1 MAEYRWLFVFTL
13 VLTIVRFFWMQFL
26 RYLNYRYLKKHKGK
40 IPSLLREYF
49 TPEDMEKSESY
60 MLTYMRYGT
69 WQSIFDFAVLLWWVF
84 GGGFLWLFSMVIGW
98 HLSFVWTGIVLSWFS
113 TLFFMFI
120 EIPWDLYET
129 FVLESKYGFN
139 TMTFGIWLSDQI
151 KGFLLSV
158 ILELPLLWIV
168 LSLIYGLPEWWWFVV
183 WVVYVL
189 FDLFVMYIAPYV
201 IDPLFNKYEPLEDK
215 YGDPI
220 RQWAEQQKV
229 NVKAVLKM
237 DASRRTKHSNAYFT
251 GIGRV
256 KRIVVF
262 DTLLENFS
270 MEEILAILSHELGH
284 WKRHHIFK
292 QLIVAFVFS
301 LVGGYIGFR
310 LLQFR
315 FFSLAFGLER
325 EIAFSSYGFFSEV
338 FFLGICLSGLAIFV
352 QPIANYFSR
361 RREKEA
367 DAYAVRVMGSARP
380 MQSALIKLYKE
391 NLSTFHVHPFVVA
404 MTYSHPPL
412 LDRLDFLSREEE
424 KLKG

>member
-1 MAEYRWLFVFTL
+1 MTEYRWLFVLTL
-13 VLTIVRFFWMQFL
+13 ALTIGRFFWRQFL
-26 RYLNYRYLKKHKGK
+26 RYLNYRYLKKHKGE
-40 IPSLLREYF
+40 IPSVVREYF

-60 MLTYMRYGT
+60 MLTYMRYGS
-69 WQSIFDFAVLLWWVF
+69 WQSLFDFAVLLWWVF

-98 HLSFVWTGIVLSWFS
+98 HLSFVWTGILLSWFS
-113 TLFFMFI
+113 TLFFMVI

-129 FVLESKYGFN
+129 FVLEAKYGFN
-139 TMTFGIWLSDQI
+139 TMTFGIWFSDQI
-151 KGFLLSV
+151 KGLLLSV
-158 ILELPLLWIV
+158 VLELPLLWIV
-168 LSLIYGLPEWWWFVV
+168 LSLIHGLPEWWWFIV

-220 RQWAEQQKV
+220 RQWAEQQGV

-292 QLIVAFVFS
+292 QLVVGFVFS
-301 LVGGYIGFR
+301 LVGGYIGFC

-315 FFSLAFGLER
+315 FFSLAFGLGR
-325 EIAFSSYGFFSEV
+325 EIAFSPYGFFAEV
-338 FFLGICLSGLAIFV
+338 FFLGIFLSGMAIFV

-424 KLKG
+424 KIKE